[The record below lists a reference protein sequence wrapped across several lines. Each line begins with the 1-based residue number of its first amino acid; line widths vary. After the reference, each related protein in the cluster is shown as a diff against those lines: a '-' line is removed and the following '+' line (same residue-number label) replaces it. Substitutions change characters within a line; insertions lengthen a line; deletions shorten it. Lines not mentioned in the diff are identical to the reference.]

1 MPATRLHG
9 GNETWAAFV
18 YLAPALVLFA
28 AFTFWPF
35 LRAVEMSFF
44 LVDRNTFEPAKWFG
58 LGYYQRIFN
67 LGEAALGDDW
77 IRSIATTF
85 QFTLMVVPLTLIGAL
100 GLALL
105 AATKVKGI
113 GAFRTIFTS
122 SLAISLASAGVIWSL
137 LYSPNLKVFDHVLT
151 DSKTALAAVAVMT
164 IWTNL
169 GFAFLILLAGL
180 QAIPKDL
187 WESAKIDGAG
197 PQRTFFRVTLPL
209 LSPTLLFLLIT
220 STIGSFQAFTQ
231 FKVIIDSV
239 GPDQSTNVLVYA
251 LFTAFWTENNYGLAA
266 ALSVVLFGLLLVLSL
281 VQYRLDGRVH
291 YQ

>member
-1 MPATRLHG
+1 
-9 GNETWAAFV
+9 
-18 YLAPALVLFA
+18 
-28 AFTFWPF
+28 
-35 LRAVEMSFF
+35 
-44 LVDRNTFEPAKWFG
+44 
-58 LGYYQRIFN
+58 LGYYERIFN

-77 IRSIATTF
+77 VRSIVTTF
-85 QFTLMVVPLTLIGAL
+85 QFTLMVVPFTLLGAL

-105 AATKVKGI
+105 AVSKIKGI
-113 GAFRTIFTS
+113 GVYRTIFTT

-137 LYSPNLKVFDHVLT
+137 IYSPNLKLFDHVLT
-151 DSKTALAAVAVMT
+151 DARTALPAVAVMT
-164 IWTNL
+164 VWTNL
-169 GFAFLILLAGL
+169 GFAFILLLAGL

-197 PQRTFFRVTLPL
+197 PRRTFWHITLPL

-231 FKVIIDSV
+231 FKVLIDSV

-251 LFTAFWTENNYGLAA
+251 LFTAFWTENNYGFAA
-266 ALSVVLFGLLLVLSL
+266 ALSVVLFALLLVLSL
-281 VQYRLDGRVH
+281 IQYRLDSRVH